1 MDSTKQNINRI
12 LKQVLF
18 LLGLI
23 TLGGFIIYQL
33 NFFLSGFLGALTLYV
48 LLRKPMLY
56 LTEQKRW
63 KTTLASLTILLA
75 VLAVVLT
82 FGYWVANLVY
92 SKVSGINPA
101 IFSNIIDPV
110 ALKVEE
116 LTGYKLL
123 SVKTL
128 DQVHSQILSMTTSL
142 LNTTYNLVANII
154 MAFFL
159 LFFMLKN
166 ARIMEQKIINYIP
179 FRSGTISEV
188 KTEVHQ
194 MILSNAVGIPLV
206 MLAQGGVAMLI
217 YLIFGVQNVIFW
229 GFLTGLFGLLPLVGT
244 ALVWIPL
251 GIYSI
256 ISGDVVSGISILALG
271 FVIITNIDNLLRF
284 VLMQKMADTHPLITI
299 LGVIIGIPLFGF
311 MGIIFGPLLISIFI
325 LFLKIYRIE
334 YFSAK

>member
-284 VLMQKMADTHPLITI
+284 VLMQQMADTHPLITI